1 MEGTRMKTVTV
12 KNLVIGEGAPKIIV
26 SLMGKDVPAIKSEA
40 QYYQDF
46 DFDILEWRIDHF
58 DDVKDVE
65 SILEAAQQLRNIIHN
80 KPILFTFRTAKEGG
94 EKEISPND
102 YLALNKK
109 MIDSG
114 QVDMIDLELFSGDQ
128 DISATIEY
136 AHAKGIKVIMSN
148 HDFHKTPP
156 KDEIVKRLRK
166 MQDLGADIPKIAL
179 MPQSKSDVMTLLA
192 ATLEMHE
199 KYADRPIITM
209 SMSKLGIISRLSGEV
224 FGSAATFG
232 ALKKASAPGQID
244 IKELRSVLT
253 IIHQS

>member
-1 MEGTRMKTVTV
+1 MKTVTV

-26 SLMGKDVPAIKSEA
+26 SLMGKDLPAIRSEA
-40 QYYQDF
+40 QYYQGF

-58 DDVKDVE
+58 DDVKNID
-65 SILEAAQQLRNIIHN
+65 SILEAARQLRSIIPN

-94 EKEISPND
+94 EKEISTKD
-102 YLALNKK
+102 YLSLNQT

-114 QVDMIDLELFSGDQ
+114 QVDMIDLELFTGDQ
-128 DISATIEY
+128 QVSAIIEH
-136 AHAKGIKVIMSN
+136 AHSKGVKVIMSN
-148 HDFHKTPP
+148 HDFHKTPA
-156 KDEIVKRLRK
+156 KEEIVQRLRK

-179 MPQSKSDVMTLLA
+179 MPQNKSDVVTLLA

-209 SMSKLGIISRLSGEV
+209 SMSTLGIISRLSGEV

-253 IIHQS
+253 ILHQS

>member
-1 MEGTRMKTVTV
+1 MEGKRMKTVTV
-12 KNLVIGEGAPKIIV
+12 KNLVIGGGAPKIIV
-26 SLMGKDVPAIKSEA
+26 SLMGKNASAVKSEA
-40 QYYQDF
+40 QYYQEF

-58 DDVKDVE
+58 DDVKNIE
-65 SILEAAQQLRNIIHN
+65 SIIDAAHQLRTIIHN

-94 EKEISPND
+94 EKEISSTD
-102 YLALNKK
+102 YLSLNRK

-114 QVDMIDLELFSGDQ
+114 LVDMIDLELFTGDQ
-128 DISATIEY
+128 EVSATIAY

-166 MQDLGADIPKIAL
+166 MQELGADIPKIAL
-179 MPQSKSDVMTLLA
+179 MPQNKSDVMTLLA
-192 ATLEMHE
+192 ATLEMYE
-199 KYADRPIITM
+199 QYADRPIITM

-253 IIHQS
+253 TIHQS